1 MSKITKRL
9 PFASLVVA
17 MLALFVA
24 LGASA
29 IGSSGQKAVPGG
41 GAQVA
46 RTGLHVTVLGSSSTV
61 FPGTQ
66 RIGVRATCP
75 RFYLVTGGGAL
86 INSTS
91 PLTSINST
99 IPEGGN
105 RWRSDINNASTNT
118 TSARTYARCVRYLL
132 QGGT

>member
-1 MSKITKRL
+1 MSRISKRL
-9 PFASLVVA
+9 PLAALVVA

-24 LGASA
+24 LGPTA

-46 RTGLHVTVLGSSSTV
+46 RTGVHLTVVGPLTTMPA
-61 FPGTQ
+61 FQQ

-75 RFYLVTGGGAL
+75 RFYFVTGGGAL
-86 INSTS
+86 INSS
-91 PLTSINST
+91 NVFTSINST

-105 RWRSDINNASTNT
+105 RWRSDLNNPTNT
-118 TSARTYARCVRYLL
+118 ATSGRTYARCVRYFL
-132 QGGT
+132 QNGT